1 MNIFNKI
8 QDLLAE
14 LLDVEKNEISPETY
28 IFRDLGAESIDLMEL
43 AVAINS
49 EFNIN
54 VIDDDIFLRRL
65 REYISENQSL
75 KKKYPFLPDKR
86 IAEIIKDVGKRPDFS
101 EPVLKVK
108 DLIDYIKG
116 SRPDHSTME
125 KHINV

>member
-1 MNIFNKI
+1 MTIFKKI

-28 IFRDLGAESIDLMEL
+28 IFRELGAESIDLMEL

-65 REYISENQSL
+65 REYISENQSI
-75 KKKYPFLPDKR
+75 KKKYPFLSEKR
-86 IAEIIKDVGKRPDFS
+86 IAEIIKEVGKEPDFS

-108 DLIDYIKG
+108 DIADYIKYI
-116 SRPDHSTME
+116 ME
-125 KHINV
+125 SI